1 MAGAV
6 RACENPRMLDDDP
19 FAADRMRERL
29 AILDAMSTVIDRP
42 QELMDVVASAP
53 DGDSARREVSVRFG
67 FSDVQ
72 AHAVLELH
80 VRRFTDGERRRVSE
94 DVNELRHRFG

>member
-1 MAGAV
+1 
-6 RACENPRMLDDDP
+6 MLNDDP

-29 AILDAMSTVIDRP
+29 AILDAMSTVIDRR

-53 DGDSARREVSVRFG
+53 DGDVARREVSVHFG

-72 AHAVLELH
+72 AHAVLELQ
-80 VRRFTDGERRRVSE
+80 VGRFTDRERRRISE
-94 DVNELRHRFG
+94 EAIKIRHRFG